1 MHLEWSQNSR
11 YGSRKYI
18 YIISIDNLTTVN
30 RLRDRVDQRVHA
42 RSALTVKVR
51 VHSVSER
58 HSASVEGRRPAVRN
72 ITASDPLNQK
82 QPHCLIN
89 TESTFLNMRAQRP
102 IWPEGESTLK
112 HVGRN
117 ETALPF
123 WLFGLYLVLYKAAF
137 QSSTLDLQHRGERGK
152 YITYNQWQTIVKH
165 WLKHVKYGGRV
176 YCHTLAFWKKFT
188 FQKLGC
194 SGPVERRK
202 SAWHFQTDPH
212 FKTLNNKDF
221 FFFFCSGQLFK
232 YLLDLA
238 TFSLAPVSN

>member
-30 RLRDRVDQRVHA
+30 RLSWPESPCTIGSYSKGQ
-42 RSALTVKVR
+42 SAFSVR
-51 VHSVSER
+51 ETLSECWGQTSCSEKHYGFR
-58 HSASVEGRRPAVRN
+58 
-72 ITASDPLNQK
+72 PLNQK

-112 HVGRN
+112 HVGRD

-137 QSSTLDLQHRGERGK
+137 QSSTLDSTTQRREGK
-152 YITYNQWQTIVKH
+152 IHNI
-165 WLKHVKYGGRV
+165 
-176 YCHTLAFWKKFT
+176 
-188 FQKLGC
+188 
-194 SGPVERRK
+194 
-202 SAWHFQTDPH
+202 
-212 FKTLNNKDF
+212 
-221 FFFFCSGQLFK
+221 
-232 YLLDLA
+232 
-238 TFSLAPVSN
+238 